1 MAHYKPQLK
10 LVPWANEKQALYD
23 LKCWFY
29 PDRTGTLDLRH
40 QALSKVS
47 YRPSRVPCLKR
58 LFTNFFFFFQIKAYQ
73 TKCPLPHTVEM
84 TSLITSAILNDESPG
99 SDTLATRLAYSMAIV
114 RFVNELVDSLE
125 VTLPVY
131 HLAKILGIPLYFVE
145 IRHTATHDELPSLEL
160 LRQVGI
166 RARTWLWDNYWTKIK
181 KPLVSTV
188 VSGDVKSEV
197 KTLTREWRRLR
208 RDSLTKEVRRNDI
221 SVYGQQYWNLVNM
234 FVQHQTVDEYNMISV
249 FLTDNILVPTD
260 SKSVFSRI
268 KLYGPLLKV
277 LGGNGFIDRLI
288 TVLLEKLIDIE
299 DTLEEEAS
307 KLAYSALDAW
317 TEFLLSQCEWFQD
330 HEFVL
335 SLVLK
340 QTHVMALKH
349 LCVLVTSLINAN
361 KYLLLRW
368 VEKVR
373 AAVQL
378 WQGSA
383 EEKSH
388 IEELLC
394 TVIEDSMQMNQT
406 ESSSGASSA
415 AAPFWQFDSEWDPS
429 HLIGDCL

>member
-1 MAHYKPQLK
+1 
-10 LVPWANEKQALYD
+10 
-23 LKCWFY
+23 
-29 PDRTGTLDLRH
+29 
-40 QALSKVS
+40 
-47 YRPSRVPCLKR
+47 
-58 LFTNFFFFFQIKAYQ
+58 
-73 TKCPLPHTVEM
+73 M
-84 TSLITSAILNDESPG
+84 TSLITSAILSDESPG

-131 HLAKILGIPLYFVE
+131 HLAKMLGIPLYFVE

-166 RARTWLWDNYWTKIK
+166 RARTWLWDNYWAKIK
-181 KPLVSTV
+181 KPIVSTV
-188 VSGDVKSEV
+188 FSGAVENEV

-221 SVYGQQYWNLVNM
+221 SVYGQQYWNLVKM
-234 FVQHQTVDEYNMISV
+234 FVQYQTVDEYNMISV
-249 FLTDNILVPTD
+249 FLTANILVPTD
-260 SKSVFSRI
+260 GKSVFSRI

-277 LGGNGFIDRLI
+277 LSGNGFVDRLI
-288 TVLLEKLIDIE
+288 TVLLDKLVNIK

-307 KLAYSALDAW
+307 KLAYGALDAW
-317 TEFLLSQCEWFQD
+317 TEFLLSQSEWFQD
-330 HEFVL
+330 PDFVL

-340 QTHVMALKH
+340 QPHVMALKH
-349 LCVLVTSLINAN
+349 LCVLVASLINAN

-368 VEKVR
+368 VERVR
-373 AAVQL
+373 AAVHL

-383 EEKSH
+383 EEKSR
-388 IEELLC
+388 IEELMC
-394 TVIEDSMQMNQT
+394 TVIEDSTQMNPT
-406 ESSSGASSA
+406 KSSSGTNSE